1 MSDVRPDWIA
11 VDWGTSNM
19 RAWAM
24 SASGTVL
31 AEARARGDLSEP
43 SRRGGACHLYTSFR
57 RRFGRNRAP
66 CLRGHGARPPQL
78 DGGAP

>member
-1 MSDVRPDWIA
+1 MLKPDWIA

-31 AEARARGDLSEP
+31 DEVRSDRGMGSLKPAE
-43 SRRGGACHLYTSFR
+43 
-57 RRFGRNRAP
+57 FGRASCRERV
-66 CLRGHGARPPQL
+66 LRL
-78 DGGAP
+78 V